1 MSINKVT
8 LVGNL
13 GADPEIK
20 VFQDGGSL
28 TNVSI
33 YTDESYKDTQG
44 NKVEAHQ
51 IHRVVFRG
59 NVANIANTYLK
70 KGSKVYVEGKLNHRS
85 FVNKDGIT
93 QYVTE
98 IIVAGYQGILQM
110 LDKAPTQQE
119 QPQTQQTVAV
129 DQPF

>member
-8 LVGNL
+8 LIGNL

-28 TNVSI
+28 TNI
-33 YTDESYKDTQG
+33 NLYTDESYKDTQG

-51 IHRVVFRG
+51 VHRIVFRG

-85 FVNKDGIT
+85 FVNKEGIT

-98 IIVAGYQGILQM
+98 VIVAGFQGVLQM
-110 LDKAPTQQE
+110 LDKAPVKQE
-119 QPQTQQTVAV
+119 QPKQAETILDA
-129 DQPF
+129 PF